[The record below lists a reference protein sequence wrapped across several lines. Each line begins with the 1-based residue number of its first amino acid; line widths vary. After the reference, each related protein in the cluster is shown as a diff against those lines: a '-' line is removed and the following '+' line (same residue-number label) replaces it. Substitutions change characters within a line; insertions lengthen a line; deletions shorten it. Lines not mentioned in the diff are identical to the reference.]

1 MRTQCLLA
9 VVCLVLA
16 PALRA
21 VAADTVRP
29 AERGSLWGPVVKGV
43 QSRLFM
49 PTEIEQDALVPIRFD
64 IADDPDHLPPEM
76 DRFDTFLLDT
86 RVALSMTNVTTK
98 KSVTLRPPVAINGI
112 PTVDSGNDFVRLDGS
127 AIKPFKM
134 NVALRSAGATLE
146 PGEYDCVLTCPIEEN
161 RPQWLIQP
169 VPPGDGWWSG
179 KFETAPLRVKVVPAT
194 AKKRLLFLPKKA
206 YLAKSQLNAGFD
218 LRCDKHDVEAVD
230 VPVRNGCYL
239 GTRISR
245 EGGASELTGDAISL
259 PEGGLIFDDPTDPK
273 VKVKPGEELTYT
285 VEVFETARPSEHL
298 WMPVP
303 GQDEYKSLWTRS
315 FKVKVPELPQR

>member
-1 MRTQCLLA
+1 MLA
-9 VVCLVLA
+9 LTFLVLSAASRAIASDAA
-16 PALRA
+16 PSSQRA
-21 VAADTVRP
+21 
-29 AERGSLWGPVVKGV
+29 SLWGPVVKGV

-49 PTEIEQDALVPIRFD
+49 ATEIEQDALIPIRFD
-64 IADDPDHLPPEM
+64 IADDPAHLPPGM

-86 RVALSMTNVTTK
+86 RVVLSLTNIKTK
-98 KSVTLRPPVAINGI
+98 KSVIVRPPVPENGI

-127 AIKPFKM
+127 EIKPFQM
-134 NVALRSAGATLE
+134 NVALRSARATLE
-146 PGEYDCVLTCPIEEN
+146 PGEYDCVLSCPIEAN

-179 KFETAPLRVKVVPAT
+179 RFETTPLRIKIVPAT
-194 AKKRLLFLPKKA
+194 AKTRSLSLPKNA
-206 YLAKSQLNAGFD
+206 YLAKSQLNTGFE
-218 LRCDKHDVEAVD
+218 LRCDKLDVEAVD

-239 GTRISR
+239 GARISR

-259 PEGGLIFDDPTDPK
+259 PAGGLIFDDPTDPK
-273 VKVKPGEELTYT
+273 VKVKAGEELTYT
-285 VEVFETARPSEHL
+285 VEVFETARPAEHH